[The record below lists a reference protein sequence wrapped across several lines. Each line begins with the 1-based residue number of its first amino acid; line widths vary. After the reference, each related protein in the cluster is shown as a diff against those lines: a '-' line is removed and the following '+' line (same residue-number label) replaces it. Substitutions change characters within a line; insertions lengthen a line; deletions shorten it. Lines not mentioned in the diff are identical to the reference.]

1 MPSVWSFSGC
11 NTNGRN
17 IMPFLKKETEP
28 EKQRTKQKLGKTSFI
43 IGLIVI
49 LASAYSQYVIPGLN
63 LVSATLLVYG
73 LPILIT
79 SLIWG
84 RTIISKAIGHMRTAL
99 KYGLGYFGIF
109 TVIGLSAGILIVII
123 LTVFDPAAVNLLHKP
138 NPVLQVSPELAW
150 LMVAFSFLIVGP
162 SEEYLFRGFVYGG
175 LLNVSKGRHWLP
187 LALVSSMFFAGVHL
201 YYAVVYGVASLVQFV
216 DLITFGMAMA
226 ATYYVSGGNI
236 LVPAMIHGAYDATG
250 YIGVATSSNI
260 GAQLRELMIFIGILV
275 ALFVF
280 TRRKKTSEQEPE
292 NQSRTL
298 SFFKVTR

>member
-1 MPSVWSFSGC
+1 
-11 NTNGRN
+11 
-17 IMPFLKKETEP
+17 MPFLKKETEP

-43 IGLIVI
+43 VGLIVI

-175 LLNVSKGRHWLP
+175 LLNVSKGRHWLL

-280 TRRKKTSEQEPE
+280 TRRKKTSEREPE

-298 SFFKVTR
+298 SFFKVSR

>member
-1 MPSVWSFSGC
+1 
-11 NTNGRN
+11 
-17 IMPFLKKETEP
+17 MPFLKKETEP

-43 IGLIVI
+43 VGLIVI

-280 TRRKKTSEQEPE
+280 TRRKKTSEREPE

-298 SFFKVTR
+298 SFFKVSR